1 MKQLLLVL
9 LYRHFRMAILFGVP
23 LVSITARRT
32 VVAEVADA
40 YNDRGNIVPTWEELD
55 ARPLPTW
62 YDDAKFGIFIHWGV
76 FSVPSFNGEWL
87 WYNWKSSNDKD
98 TVEFIDRTERYHH
111 FTYQEYAARF
121 QAELYNPNEWAQAF
135 AQSGAQY
142 VVLTSKHHDGYCT
155 LIGRSFPRA
164 IAIAHDFSPLLL

>member
-1 MKQLLLVL
+1 MRDDDATATGITLPALLNGYV
-9 LYRHFRMAILFGVP
+9 
-23 LVSITARRT
+23 
-32 VVAEVADA
+32 
-40 YNDRGNIVPTWEELD
+40 LD

-62 YDDAKFGIFIHWGV
+62 YDDDSKFGIFIHWGV

-111 FTYQEYAARF
+111 FTYQEYASRF
-121 QAELYNPNEWAQAF
+121 QAELYHPNEWAQAF

-164 IAIAHDFSPLLL
+164 IAIAHDF